1 MKFTLYKYPNEGDL
15 THTYS
20 PLMNLVD
27 KDYKIGKFT
36 VENFKMGDL
45 EHPVNIECQPSY
57 DGTVN
62 LILNDDLNPP
72 KIINTRFTKLEDNKF
87 KIIKRNQAQQTN
99 LYKVDNIDEHTRLIK
114 SSELI
119 PIIDLDSVANL
130 GSLKGGM
137 YTFYIKL
144 AD

>member
-27 KDYKIGKFT
+27 KDCKIGGFT

-62 LILNDDLNPP
+62 LILNDDLN
-72 KIINTRFTKLEDNKF
+72 IRFNHYHFLTKKYDF
-87 KIIKRNQAQQTN
+87 KLHFCIHN
-99 LYKVDNIDEHTRLIK
+99 
-114 SSELI
+114 S
-119 PIIDLDSVANL
+119 
-130 GSLKGGM
+130 
-137 YTFYIKL
+137 
-144 AD
+144 

>member
-27 KDYKIGKFT
+27 KDYKIGEFT

-72 KIINTRFTKLEDNKF
+72 KIINSIT
-87 KIIKRNQAQQTN
+87 
-99 LYKVDNIDEHTRLIK
+99 VDSTIQ
-114 SSELI
+114 
-119 PIIDLDSVANL
+119 
-130 GSLKGGM
+130 SL
-137 YTFYIKL
+137 
-144 AD
+144 